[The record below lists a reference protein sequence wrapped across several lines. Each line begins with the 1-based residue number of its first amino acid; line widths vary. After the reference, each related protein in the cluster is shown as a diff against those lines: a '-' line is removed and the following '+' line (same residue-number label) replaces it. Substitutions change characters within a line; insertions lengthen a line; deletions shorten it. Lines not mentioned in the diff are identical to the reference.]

1 MGRLIPAGTGYAYHQ
16 DRKLNQ
22 NQNPADIQAAL
33 AAEIDAGLIAELQ
46 EVDNVE
52 DNGGTASESA

>member
-1 MGRLIPAGTGYAYHQ
+1 MCIRDSAGTGYAYHQ
-16 DRKLNQ
+16 ERKSNQ
-22 NQNPADIQAAL
+22 GKNPADLQAAL